1 MSTFRKT
8 EYLIQSLC
16 CGKTYKDENWV
27 LDCPDGDGAS
37 LIRAI
42 YDKKQLNPNDNPGLY
57 TFSDWLPISRMLE
70 GSGAPVTFKSEGVA
84 AELGL
89 ENLYFTF
96 NGYWPEKGAEMMTGT
111 FKECEAF
118 SVCGRM
124 DANEK
129 KVLVIASAGNTARAF
144 ARVCSANNI
153 PLLLAVPEDNLGALW
168 FSEPLNDCVKLI
180 ASEKGADY
188 FDAIHLSS
196 IACKLDG
203 FFPEG
208 GAKNVAR
215 RDGMGTTVLSAATTI
230 GEIPDYYFQAVG
242 SGTGAVAAWEM
253 NLRLL
258 EDGRF
263 GKNKMK
269 LMVAQNEPFI
279 PMKLAWEADSKD
291 LLPQDDMEAR
301 HQVEEINAK
310 VLSNRKPVWGVKG
323 GLYEAL
329 KDSEGDVL
337 TATNEEGAK
346 AAELFKKLEGNDIE
360 PSPAIALASLIKQVE
375 AGKIDPKSTV
385 MVNITGGGLERFKS
399 EHEIHY
405 LKPELIFPM
414 NPNEEEVLE
423 KVSALFE

>member
-1 MSTFRKT
+1 MSNFRKT
-8 EYLIQSLC
+8 DYLIQSLC

-27 LDCPDGDGAS
+27 LECPEGGQAS
-37 LIRAI
+37 LIRAV

-57 TFSDWLPISRMLE
+57 TFSDWLPVSRMLE
-70 GSGAPVTFKSEGVA
+70 GSGAPITYKSEGVA
-84 AELGL
+84 KELGL

-96 NGYWPEKGAEMMTGT
+96 NGYWPEKGAKMMTGT

-124 DANEK
+124 DPDEK

-168 FSEPLNDCVKLI
+168 FNEPINDCVKLI
-180 ASEKGADY
+180 ASESGADY
-188 FDAIHLSS
+188 FDAIHLSNLT
-196 IACKLDG
+196 CKLKN

-215 RDGMGTTVLSAATTI
+215 RDGMGTTVLSAVTTI

-253 NLRLL
+253 NLRFL

-263 GKNKMK
+263 GDNKMK
-269 LMVAQNEPFI
+269 LMVSQNEPFI
-279 PMKLAWEADSKD
+279 PMKLAWDADSAD

-329 KDSEGDVL
+329 KDTDGDVL
-337 TATNEEGAK
+337 TATNEEGAA
-346 AAELFKKLEGNDIE
+346 AAELFKRLEGNDIE
-360 PSPAIALASLIKQVE
+360 PSPAIALATLIKEVK
-375 AGKIDPKSTV
+375 AGKIDPKAKI
-385 MVNITGGGLERFKS
+385 MVNVTGGGIERFKS

-405 LKPELIFPM
+405 LKPELVFPIDPDE
-414 NPNEEEVLE
+414 NEVLE
-423 KVSALFE
+423 KVEALFQ